1 MARKSAAVL
10 AAEAAEEEQAAQ
22 AAQAAALKECLDY
35 MHVEKDDDNVG
46 RIQDEFIPAAKAYLR
61 GSGIEEPPDGSDP
74 LTVAQYKLAMHSLT
88 LHYYDHRDSTGTEA
102 PIPLGLRPI
111 INQLKHSGE
120 MPL

>member
-1 MARKSAAVL
+1 MGRKSL
-10 AAEAAEEEQAAQ
+10 AQLTAEAQEAAEQA
-22 AAQAAALKECLDY
+22 LNECKTY
-35 MHVEKDDDNVG
+35 MRVDGDDDNELISG
-46 RIQDEFIPAAKAYLR
+46 MMAAAKEYLANA
-61 GSGIEEPPDGSDP
+61 GISEPQEASS
-74 LTVAQYKLAMHSLT
+74 LYTMAVHSLT

>member
-22 AAQAAALKECLDY
+22 AAALKECLDY
-35 MHVEKDDDNVG
+35 MHVDEDDDNVG

-111 INQLKHSGE
+111 INQLKHSGDW
-120 MPL
+120 PL